1 MRTAVI
7 RECFVIFLQ
16 FLNLSINNFDF
27 DYIYDFFYFQLFP
40 TFNVKSYNFNEL
52 NEISKKLKIKNNE

>member
-27 DYIYDFFYFQLFP
+27 DYVYDFFFFSYFQHLMLRAIILM
-40 TFNVKSYNFNEL
+40 S
-52 NEISKKLKIKNNE
+52 